1 MGTAIDLQT
10 RVDELAKR
18 KTSCRRGKRS
28 ATAFA
33 VSIEGSTE
41 APRTRVVSSRSSFTF
56 GCSAG
61 AVLGKGSPA
70 GSNRRASPPR

>member
-18 KTSCRRGKRS
+18 VDELSSREAIRDCICRINRGIDRS
-28 ATAFA
+28 A
-33 VSIEGSTE
+33 SDQSS
-41 APRTRVVSSRSSFTF
+41 SSRSSFTF